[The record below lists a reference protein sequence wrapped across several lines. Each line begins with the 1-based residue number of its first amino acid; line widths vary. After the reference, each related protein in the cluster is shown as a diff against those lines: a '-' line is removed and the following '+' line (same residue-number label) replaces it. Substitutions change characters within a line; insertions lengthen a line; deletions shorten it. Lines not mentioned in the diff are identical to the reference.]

1 MLIGV
6 CQVELFIPN
15 SDSLKSKR
23 FVIQSLKTRL
33 RNKFNISV
41 TEVGEQEK
49 WQRCVLGIST
59 ISNDK
64 IFIDKVMAQ
73 IINLINE
80 NNDLELLDHRVEI
93 L

>member
-41 TEVGEQEK
+41 TEVGELEK
-49 WQRCVLGIST
+49 WQRSVLGIST

-64 IFIDKVMAQ
+64 KFIDKIMVQ
-73 IINLINE
+73 IINFIDQ
-80 NNDLELLDHRVEI
+80 NNDLELLNHRIEI
-93 L
+93 F

>member
-41 TEVGEQEK
+41 TEVGELDK

-59 ISNDK
+59 ISNDRK
-64 IFIDKVMAQ
+64 FIDKIMTQ
-73 IINLINE
+73 IINFIDE